1 MVTLYS
7 SCAIIPLPRGDVFFS
22 LTSNHSPVAYDERH
36 STVRRL
42 RPRSGSL
49 SALEMLASGI
59 ADALEEAKA
68 ALAARYE
75 QIKQWT

>member
-1 MVTLYS
+1 
-7 SCAIIPLPRGDVFFS
+7 
-22 LTSNHSPVAYDERH
+22 
-36 STVRRL
+36 
-42 RPRSGSL
+42 L

-75 QIKQWT
+75 QIKQGT